1 MTANTVLAEPYP
13 GFTEKRLLRAAGW
26 ELDRECAHREVIQT
40 IAPSARTTS
49 TGAHAENIKLTCQ
62 DCWQVLDLRLWRPEA
77 GGWYLKLRE
86 RFAAGRRWTFR
97 YEGQTWIAIH

>member
-1 MTANTVLAEPYP
+1 MTANTVPAKSYP
-13 GFTEKRLLRAAGW
+13 SSTELRSLRPAGW

-40 IAPSARTTS
+40 IAPSLS
-49 TGAHAENIKLTCQ
+49 PVTGAHGENLKLTCQ
-62 DCWQVLDLRLWRPEA
+62 DCWQVLDIRLWRPEA

-97 YEGQTWIAIH
+97 REGQTWIATN